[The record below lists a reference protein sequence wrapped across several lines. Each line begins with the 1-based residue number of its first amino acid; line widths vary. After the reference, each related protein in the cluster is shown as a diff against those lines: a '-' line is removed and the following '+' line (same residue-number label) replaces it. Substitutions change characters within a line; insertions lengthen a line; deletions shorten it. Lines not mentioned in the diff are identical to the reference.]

1 LLAFQNETSSF
12 LFLLVLFLLN
22 IATPDIV
29 FDFLHRFPHMA
40 TKTDDV
46 LKSNALIRL
55 STSPQIFPSASQP
68 AFWQQFICSC

>member
-1 LLAFQNETSSF
+1 M
-12 LFLLVLFLLN
+12 LFLLN

-46 LKSNALIRL
+46 LKSNALIRITNI
-55 STSPQIFPSASQP
+55 SESPRFSSNNIVSVIKTQSHDSR
-68 AFWQQFICSC
+68 QFLDYRQ